1 MLARFDP
8 EYPLQYGYY
17 SCAVCGREWYDDYP
31 FHMPGCQ
38 AEAMY
43 VFGPKQMIDFTPVDL
58 RDHVS
63 HMLSEEVKSRSI

>member
-1 MLARFDP
+1 MMARFDP

-17 SCAVCGREWYDDYP
+17 SCAVCGREWYDDHP

-43 VFGPKQMIDFTPVDL
+43 VFGPKQMIDFTPVEL
-58 RDHVS
+58 RDQVS